1 VRLTQIKLAGF
12 KSFVEPTTVNVPG
25 QLVGVV
31 GPNGCGKSNIIDAVR
46 WVLGESRAAA
56 LRGDSMQ
63 DVIFNGSSQRQA
75 VARASVEL
83 SFDNSLGRAAGQWS
97 QYAEISVKRVLQRDG
112 ESSYFIN
119 NSHVRRRDVQD
130 IFLGTGL
137 GPRAYAII
145 EQGMISRIIEA
156 RPEELRV
163 FLEEAAGVS
172 KYKERRRET
181 EHRLAD
187 TRDNL
192 ARVSDIRQE
201 LGSQIDRLGKQA
213 EVARRYNELLADRAL
228 KQNLLWLLRRNEAKA
243 EAQRHARDIERAGI
257 ELESETARLRES
269 ERELEQAR
277 AEHYAAGDALSA
289 AQGELYGANA
299 DVSRLETEI
308 RYVAESRQRIEA
320 QLAQVLA
327 QRDAGRRNEVEQHD
341 ALRSWE
347 VRLVESRD
355 ALEKAKGRLA
365 EEQAK
370 LPQADQAARLLLGRI
385 AGERE
390 LIAQAEQAFQV
401 KQAHLAHAN
410 KTLQSL
416 EQRGEKLFAERAE
429 LAAPDAEAMARLGEE
444 LARSRAELSRQEA
457 LLAQLEEARSSV
469 DERRRAGADALQA
482 LERELSALE
491 GKLATLQKI
500 QSQVEENSKVQDWI
514 ERHQLASKPRLW
526 QKIRVEQGWETAV
539 ESVLRERLHAME
551 MSDPEL
557 LQRLLEDPPPSR
569 VSAFSPGAEG
579 ELRRE
584 KGLTPLAD
592 YVKASE
598 APVGAVVSA
607 WLAPYYAVEGVPRLL
622 TRMGLVPHAVLVNRD
637 GHQFSRFG
645 VSFHAPDPADSGILA
660 RQREIEGLARE
671 SGTRQ
676 EDIDKKRQEL
686 AGLEHSLAEHDE
698 GLAKLRAAG
707 TALKQRHHERELE
720 HLRLTQGQDR
730 FEERS
735 RQIEGELTEI
745 TAHQTHERSA
755 QATAE
760 TSLEQ
765 HQAEIDEL
773 YRRVE
778 GTQKEHEQAEA
789 RLEQQR
795 QAVLQ
800 AERDTQQAGFLEKE
814 CISKISDINISFNA
828 LHEQIAQADQN
839 LEQLR
844 ADLANIDDQTLRS
857 QLQTGLETRSAR
869 EQSLA
874 AARNR
879 QEEVAAKL
887 RSFEETRLA
896 SEHQLQP
903 LRDRI
908 AELRLK
914 EQAAHINGE
923 QFEAQ
928 LREAGADEAVLAAA
942 MKEGQ
947 KPAPLQGEIT
957 RLTNAIAELGAINM
971 AALEELTASQER
983 KQFLDAQAAD
993 LGAALE
999 TLENAIR
1006 RIDRETRDLLQT
1018 TFDTVN
1024 RHFGAMFPALFGG
1037 GEAQL
1042 IMTGEEILDCGVQV
1056 MGRPPGKK
1064 NSTIHLLSGGEK
1076 ALTAIALVFSMFQLN
1091 PAPFCLLDEVDAPL
1105 DDANTE
1111 RFCSL
1116 VTKMSQQTQFLFI
1129 SHNKITM
1136 EMAQQLVGVTMQE
1149 RGVSR
1154 VVAVDIEEALKLREE
1169 PAAA

>member
-584 KGLTPLAD
+584 KGLTPLTD

-707 TALKQRHHERELE
+707 MALKQRHHERELE
-720 HLRLTQGQDR
+720 HLKLTQGQDR

-745 TAHQTHERSA
+745 AAHQTHERSA

-765 HQAEIDEL
+765 HQVEIDEL

-800 AERDTQQAGFLEKE
+800 AERDTQQAGFIEKE

-828 LHEQIAQADQN
+828 LHEQIGQADQN

-874 AARNR
+874 GARNR

-928 LREAGADEAVLAAA
+928 LREAGADEAALAAA

-999 TLENAIR
+999 TLESAIR